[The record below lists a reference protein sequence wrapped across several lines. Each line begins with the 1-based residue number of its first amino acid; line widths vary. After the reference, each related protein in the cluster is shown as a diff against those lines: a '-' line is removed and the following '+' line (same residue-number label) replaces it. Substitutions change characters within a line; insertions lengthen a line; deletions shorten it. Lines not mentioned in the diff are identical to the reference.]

1 MHHVAAEPR
10 ARVPRFVRS
19 ICRTFLTLALFVTL
33 APFVARSARAEEG
46 DATEDLAR
54 RDNDFLFPGNGKVSL
69 TATTGLLFAALGE
82 VSVGVGDRF
91 AAGVL
96 VTGGPFLGGLAT
108 GIYPRVDAVHFG
120 PMRLVLEAP
129 VIWYPNLDNTDN
141 WVVARPD
148 VRLEGKAG
156 RFRVHASVGAM
167 WAKMIGAP
175 AVQGP
180 IAAYG
185 GGGLPS
191 GVQHGAVW
199 DTAGCGVAFAFSPRA
214 SVFAEG
220 FLILRGVD
228 LAGPEWFDFP
238 LGAFFGVTTTL

>member
-1 MHHVAAEPR
+1 MGHTQRTPR
-10 ARVPRFVRS
+10 ARARFVTS
-19 ICRTFLTLALFVTL
+19 ARTRFLTLPLVLLTL
-33 APFVARSARAEEG
+33 LSPFAKSARAES
-46 DATEDLAR
+46 
-54 RDNDFLFPGNGKVSL
+54 DFLFPGNGKAAL
-69 TATTGLLFAALGE
+69 TATTGLPFAALGE
-82 VSVGVGDRF
+82 VSLGVGEHF

-96 VTGGPFLGGLAT
+96 VAGGPFLGGLAT
-108 GIYPRVDAVHFG
+108 GFRPRVDALHFG

-129 VIWYPNLDNTDN
+129 VVWYPALENTDN
-141 WVVARPD
+141 WIVARPD

-156 RFRVHASVGAM
+156 RFRIHASAGAM

-199 DTAGCGVAFAFSPRA
+199 NTAGGGIAFALSPRA

-220 FLILRGVD
+220 FLILRGVK
-228 LAGPEWFDFP
+228 LAGPEWFAFP
-238 LGAFFGVTTTL
+238 LGAFFGVATTL

>member
-1 MHHVAAEPR
+1 MVMRRVVPTSRSRCTALATSALVA
-10 ARVPRFVRS
+10 
-19 ICRTFLTLALFVTL
+19 LAVSPGF
-33 APFVARSARAEEG
+33 AQAQEESR
-46 DATEDLAR
+46 EDT
-54 RDNDFLFPGNGKVSL
+54 DTQEGNDFLFPGAGKVSL
-69 TATTGLLFAALGE
+69 TATTGLPLAALGE
-82 VSVGVGDRF
+82 VSVGIGDRF
-91 AAGVL
+91 AVGAL
-96 VTGGPFLGGLAT
+96 VAGGPFVGGLAT
-108 GIYPRVDAVHFG
+108 GLYPRLDTVHFG

-129 VIWYPNLDNTDN
+129 FLWYPDLDNTDN
-141 WVVARPD
+141 WVVTRPD

-175 AVQGP
+175 AVEGP

-199 DTAGCGVAFAFSPRA
+199 NTAGCGVAFAMSPRA

-220 FLILRGVD
+220 FLILRGV
-228 LAGPEWFDFP
+228 
-238 LGAFFGVTTTL
+238 